1 MKTNRNI
8 FETFKES
15 LKDPN
20 ESDFEVVR
28 NSDDSSEEDFDDSD
42 KIDISD
48 TDTDTSESV
57 SSGNESDIESEV
69 EMEVRANGS
78 TSKRKRTSVD
88 PITQKKKAAELK
100 RYREFIKLLHQC
112 CAIHQQAKSFFC
124 DTEEKNNP
132 FSDAEIDACIDKMEK
147 EKKVMRDEDTI
158 YIM

>member
-1 MKTNRNI
+1 M
-8 FETFKES
+8 
-15 LKDPN
+15 
-20 ESDFEVVR
+20 
-28 NSDDSSEEDFDDSD
+28 
-42 KIDISD
+42 
-48 TDTDTSESV
+48 

-100 RYREFIKLLHQC
+100 RYREFIKLLPQC
-112 CAIHQQAKSFFC
+112 CAVHQQARSLEINVIRFFE

-132 FSDAEIDACIDKMEK
+132 FSNAEIDACIDKMEK